1 MSEHLKP
8 TCKVIR
14 GRETYEGKQ
23 ALSYIS
29 GIAA

>member
-1 MSEHLKP
+1 MSEHSKP

-14 GRETYEGKQ
+14 RRETYEGKQ
-23 ALSYIS
+23 ALTYVS